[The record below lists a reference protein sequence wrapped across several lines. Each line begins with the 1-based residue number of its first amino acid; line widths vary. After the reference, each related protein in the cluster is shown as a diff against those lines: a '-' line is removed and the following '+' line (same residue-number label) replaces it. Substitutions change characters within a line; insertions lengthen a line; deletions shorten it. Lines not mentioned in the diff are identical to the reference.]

1 MTINTKSKCKLM
13 VEPLTAAV
21 IVSLFFS
28 EAIKEGGK
36 ALGKGATDTFTL
48 LINTIREKFKAEGTD
63 GLLTRAQNQPTEVNK
78 TKLQDEL
85 QTQIDTDEAFAQK
98 LKELV
103 EQLQAQDE
111 SIRQVVLSEIE
122 LTGDLKAKDISQ
134 KAARDGSVEQEMLKG
149 VKATNIDVGNLN
161 QEA

>member
-36 ALGKGATDTFTL
+36 ALGKSAADTFAQL
-48 LINTIREKFKAEGTD
+48 VNTIQEKFKAHSVD
-63 GLLTRAQNQPTEVNK
+63 GILTLVQNQPTEPNK
-78 TKLQDEL
+78 AIFQSVL
-85 QTQIDTDEAFAQK
+85 QTQIDADEAFAQK

-111 SIRQVVLSEIE
+111 KVRQVILSEIE

-134 KAARDGSVEQEMLKG
+134 KAARDGSVSQEMLKG

>member
-1 MTINTKSKCKLM
+1 M

-36 ALGKGATDTFTL
+36 ALGKGAADTFTL
-48 LINTIREKFKAEGTD
+48 LIKTIREKFKAEGTE

-85 QTQIDTDEAFAQK
+85 QAQIDADEAFAQK

-111 SIRQVVLSEIE
+111 RIRQVVLSEIE

-134 KAARDGSVEQEMLKG
+134 KATRGISIKQEMLKQ
-149 VKATNIDVGNLN
+149 VKAQNIELGNLN

>member
-1 MTINTKSKCKLM
+1 M
-13 VEPLTAAV
+13 VEPLTAAM

-36 ALGKGATDTFTL
+36 ALGKGAADTFTL
-48 LINTIREKFKAEGTD
+48 LIKTIREKFKAEGTE

-85 QTQIDTDEAFAQK
+85 QAKIDADEAFAQK

-111 SIRQVVLSEIE
+111 RIRQVVLSEIE

-134 KAARDGSVEQEMLKG
+134 KATRGISIKQEMLKQ
-149 VKATNIDVGNLN
+149 VKAQNIELGNLN

>member
-1 MTINTKSKCKLM
+1 MIINTKSKCKLM

-36 ALGKGATDTFTL
+36 ALGKGAADTFTL

-85 QTQIDTDEAFAQK
+85 QTQIDADEAFAQK

-122 LTGDLKAKDISQ
+122 LTGDLKAKDITQ
-134 KAARDGSVEQEMLKG
+134 KAGRGGSVEQEMLKG
-149 VKATNIDVGNLN
+149 VKAANIDVGNLN

>member
-1 MTINTKSKCKLM
+1 M
-13 VEPLTAAV
+13 VETLTAGV

-36 ALGKGATDTFTL
+36 TLGKGVADTFTKFV
-48 LINTIREKFKAEGTD
+48 NTVREKLKAEGTE
-63 GLLTRAQNQPTEVNK
+63 GLLKRAEKDPTEANK

-85 QTQIDTDEAFAQK
+85 QTQIDTDSEFANQ

-103 EQLQAQDE
+103 DQLQAQDE
-111 SIRQVVLSEIE
+111 KIRQVVLSEIE
-122 LTGDLKAKDISQ
+122 LSGDLKAKDITQ
-134 KAARDGSVEQEMLKG
+134 KANRDGSVEQEMIKG
-149 VKATNIDVGNLN
+149 VKATSIDVGNLN

>member
-1 MTINTKSKCKLM
+1 M

-36 ALGKGATDTFTL
+36 ALGKGAADTFTL
-48 LINTIREKFKAEGTD
+48 IINTIREKFKAEGTE
-63 GLLTRAQNQPTEVNK
+63 GLLKRAENDPTQANK

-85 QTQIDTDEAFAQK
+85 QTQMDADGAFAQK

-103 EQLQAQDE
+103 EQLQAQDQK
-111 SIRQVVLSEIE
+111 IRQAVLSEIE
-122 LTGDLKAKDISQ
+122 LTGDLKAQDISQ
-134 KAARDGSVEQEMLKG
+134 KATRDGSVGQEMLKG
-149 VKATNIDVGNLN
+149 VKATNIDLGNLN